1 MASALTLPIRARLS
15 SSPRCLAA
23 TWVRRSTCW
32 VEQPPQTPKCGQSGA
47 RREAEA
53 RRISV
58 TRARSNFGLV
68 SSSRASTSSPASA
81 PSTNTTLPALR
92 ATPRPAAS
100 SASISS
106 FIPELQ
112 EFAPVR
118 LAKVL
123 EVCFQ
128 DSGFFSVLVFRE
140 RPPQELVAQV
150 QQVGVRRVGLA
161 IVTDL
166 RSLAREPGF
175 PDFRAAYADLAGQA
189 RELRH
194 LVQRRVVARLVHREH
209 VHQVQ
214 VPRVVARDVVVV
226 AEVAVV
232 VAGFL
237 EGRRRQ

>member
-100 SASISS
+100 SASISRI
-106 FIPELQ
+106 IPELQ

-118 LAKVL
+118 LVEALQIRLQDLDFLPVRVL
-123 EVCFQ
+123 
-128 DSGFFSVLVFRE
+128 RE
-140 RPPQELVAQV
+140 YSPQELIAQV
-150 QQVGVRRVGLA
+150 QQISVGGVDLA
-161 IVTDL
+161 VVADL
-166 RSLAREPGF
+166 RRLAGKIGL
-175 PDFRAAYADLAGQA
+175 PDFRPADADLAGQS

-194 LVQRRVVARLVHREH
+194 VVQRRVVARLVHRED
-209 VHQVQ
+209 VHQV
-214 VPRVVARDVVVV
+214 
-226 AEVAVV
+226 
-232 VAGFL
+232 
-237 EGRRRQ
+237 